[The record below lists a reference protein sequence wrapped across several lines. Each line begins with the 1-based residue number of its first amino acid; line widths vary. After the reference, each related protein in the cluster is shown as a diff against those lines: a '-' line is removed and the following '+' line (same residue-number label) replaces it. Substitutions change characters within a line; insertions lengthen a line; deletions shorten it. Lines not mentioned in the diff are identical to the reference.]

1 MTGMHKREL
10 ERQGATDHG
19 NRLLW
24 FLVVVTIASGGVGLV
39 AFFREGERS
48 WPRPLAFGWFAI
60 FATGLVIELV
70 RRRRAAQQG
79 AATDA
84 PQRAR
89 S

>member
-39 AFFREGERS
+39 AFFREERGRGQGLS
-48 WPRPLAFGWFAI
+48 RSGGSRSSRPGW
-60 FATGLVIELV
+60 
-70 RRRRAAQQG
+70 
-79 AATDA
+79 
-84 PQRAR
+84 
-89 S
+89 